1 MQQPFDLEIG
11 PINYAIFPEGND
23 TYVVFKDGS
32 EYAHIQKDTAEQWLK
47 LDSVTGLPKFDFD
60 EEINQI
66 GKLITEYLENPPIDE
81 DEEEE
86 E

>member
-47 LDSVTGLPKFDFD
+47 LDSVTDLPKFDFD